1 MFNTMPMTQILLWNV
16 VWFTSRVNM
25 EPVPQYSLGPTLWLR
40 SSTQD
45 SLMSSGLK
53 TCPAQK
59 LMWLPPCPD
68 YKGDNSWR
76 IPLPTILWTTNQ
88 IKGDNSWS
96 IPPTILRHE
105 QRIRSQ
111 GTRIEALLQQVN
123 LNSCLRVDQI
133 HSGMEC
139 GTLDTCNLS
148 NKNNSIFHDLFFM
161 NI

>member
-1 MFNTMPMTQILLWNV
+1 MFNTMPLTQILLWNV

-76 IPLPTILWTTNQ
+76 IPLPTILRHEQRTRSKGTTPGVFPHYFKTWTTNQ
-88 IKGDNSWS
+88 ITGDKNWSSTATSEPELLFEGGSNS
-96 IPPTILRHE
+96 LRHGMWH
-105 QRIRSQ
+105 IRY
-111 GTRIEALLQQVN
+111 
-123 LNSCLRVDQI
+123 
-133 HSGMEC
+133 ME
-139 GTLDTCNLS
+139 LI
-148 NKNNSIFHDLFFM
+148 K
-161 NI
+161 

>member
-1 MFNTMPMTQILLWNV
+1 MVYFQGQYGACSTVQSWTDPLTQKQYPGFPYVIWSKDLSCPEINVAPTMSWLQGGQLL
-16 VWFTSRVNM
+16 
-25 EPVPQYSLGPTLWLR
+25 E
-40 SSTQD
+40 D
-45 SLMSSGLK
+45 SPPHYFK
-53 TCPAQK
+53 T
-59 LMWLPPCPD
+59 
-68 YKGDNSWR
+68 
-76 IPLPTILWTTNQ
+76 WTTNQ

>member
-1 MFNTMPMTQILLWNV
+1 MPLTQILLWNV

-25 EPVPQYSLGPTLWLR
+25 EPVPLYSLGPTLWLR

-45 SLMSSGLK
+45 SLMSSGLR

-59 LMWLPPCPD
+59 LMWLPPSPD
-68 YKGDNSWR
+68 Y
-76 IPLPTILWTTNQ
+76 
-88 IKGDNSWS
+88 KGDNSWS
-96 IPPTILRHE
+96 IPPPHYIKTW
-105 QRIRSQ
+105 QWTRSQ
-111 GTRIEALLQQVN
+111 GTRNEALLQQVN

-139 GTLDTCNLS
+139 GTLDPCYLS
-148 NKNNSIFHDLFFM
+148 NKNNSFFHDLFFM

>member
-1 MFNTMPMTQILLWNV
+1 
-16 VWFTSRVNM
+16 
-25 EPVPQYSLGPTLWLR
+25 
-40 SSTQD
+40 
-45 SLMSSGLK
+45 MSSGLK

-59 LMWLPPCPD
+59 LMWLPPSPD

-76 IPLPTILWTTNQ
+76 
-88 IKGDNSWS
+88 

-133 HSGMEC
+133 HSRMEC

>member
-1 MFNTMPMTQILLWNV
+1 MPLTQMLLWNV

-25 EPVPQYSLGPTLWLR
+25 EPVPLYSLGPTLWLR

-59 LMWLPPCPD
+59 LMWLPPSPD

-76 IPLPTILWTTNQ
+76 
-88 IKGDNSWS
+88 